1 MSDERQEPERL
12 EEEAQA
18 DLEVPEEASEEVRGG
33 AGTDAGGT
41 TSVAPATSRWEK
53 LLRGRRMQ

>member
-18 DLEVPEEASEEVRGG
+18 ADLEVPEEASERVRGG
-33 AGTDAGGT
+33 AEATPGDKFAQSGESVSGGDLIIEL
-41 TSVAPATSRWEK
+41 P
-53 LLRGRRMQ
+53 

>member
-18 DLEVPEEASEEVRGG
+18 DLEVPEEASEQVRGG
-33 AGTDAGGT
+33 AEATPGDKFAQPGESVSGGDLIIEL
-41 TSVAPATSRWEK
+41 P
-53 LLRGRRMQ
+53 